1 MNTSHGAHPTSLSGL
16 VLPHRAASGQVKR
29 AEPLPGANID
39 WVSIWL
45 AVQPSIAPPST
56 DAKTEPAPTP
66 TYSGTTESSATS
78 VLHSTVKGGV
88 REGPGHLERS
98 DARRS
103 VVWGMESDAAT
114 GHMSATRI
122 REMVTSAAAET
133 GGPIP
138 HGPSP
143 PHLPATEGIRGNQ
156 RSGAFT
162 SSARGVDE
170 SIPAA
175 MPGLPLV
182 PTSLGGITSA
192 QTEPLIKDADEG
204 MMQEPRTRSV
214 PSVSTTSIAVE
225 AHGRHVEVTREDQAA
240 AGRVTSSSEHRAAAA
255 ESNSAGIMQGSPT
268 AMSPTTFSSSFASS
282 AGPALTS
289 HPPLATAVHQWDA
302 VVQSLV
308 NGGQR
313 VRLMLQP
320 PELGACTVALQQT
333 SDGVR
338 VRIWAEQPSARIMMQ
353 STVGTLVQALQSV
366 GVRVRDVSV
375 AAPAIHA
382 VATTALQSSEE
393 TNSESTEKS
402 PRAVPIKRRKGLS
415 AVNLS
420 V

>member
-1 MNTSHGAHPTSLSGL
+1 
-16 VLPHRAASGQVKR
+16 
-29 AEPLPGANID
+29 
-39 WVSIWL
+39 
-45 AVQPSIAPPST
+45 
-56 DAKTEPAPTP
+56 
-66 TYSGTTESSATS
+66 
-78 VLHSTVKGGV
+78 
-88 REGPGHLERS
+88 
-98 DARRS
+98 
-103 VVWGMESDAAT
+103 
-114 GHMSATRI
+114 
-122 REMVTSAAAET
+122 
-133 GGPIP
+133 
-138 HGPSP
+138 
-143 PHLPATEGIRGNQ
+143 
-156 RSGAFT
+156 
-162 SSARGVDE
+162 
-170 SIPAA
+170 
-175 MPGLPLV
+175 
-182 PTSLGGITSA
+182 
-192 QTEPLIKDADEG
+192 
-204 MMQEPRTRSV
+204 
-214 PSVSTTSIAVE
+214 
-225 AHGRHVEVTREDQAA
+225 
-240 AGRVTSSSEHRAAAA
+240 
-255 ESNSAGIMQGSPT
+255 
-268 AMSPTTFSSSFASS
+268 MSPTTFSSSFASS

-375 AAPAIHA
+375 AAPAIHE